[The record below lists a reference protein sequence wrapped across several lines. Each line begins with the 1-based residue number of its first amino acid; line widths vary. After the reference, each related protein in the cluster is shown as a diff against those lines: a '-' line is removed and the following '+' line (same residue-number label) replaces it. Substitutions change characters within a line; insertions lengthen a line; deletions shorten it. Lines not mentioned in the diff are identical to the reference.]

1 MYFPCASTHS
11 LSLLAQTAAAT
22 APGNDAA
29 TLNQAAIFIAGLTA
43 CAVIANQI
51 LGALTGFRKLRGA
64 DPAEDL
70 RYVTK
75 PEHQALKDE
84 VLSLKSEFQGL
95 ARTITH
101 EFSELN
107 RSIGVLEGMLTTM
120 NGRPKD

>member
-1 MYFPCASTHS
+1 MFFPCASTHS
-11 LSLLAQTAAAT
+11 IFLLAQTTAAT
-22 APGNDAA
+22 GGPDPA
-29 TLNQAAIFIAGLTA
+29 TLNQAMVFIGGLTA
-43 CAVIANQI
+43 CAVIANQV
-51 LGALTGFRKLRGA
+51 LGAMTGFRKLRGA